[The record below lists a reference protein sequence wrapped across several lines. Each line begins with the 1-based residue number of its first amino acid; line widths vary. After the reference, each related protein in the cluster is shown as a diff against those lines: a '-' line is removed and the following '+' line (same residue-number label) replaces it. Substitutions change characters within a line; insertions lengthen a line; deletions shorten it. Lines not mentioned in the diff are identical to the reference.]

1 MRLIWSGPGRPE
13 RTLKPVQRVLGFDTS
28 TARLS
33 VAITAG
39 TEVEH
44 ERTLDP
50 DPSGRP
56 RHARELLNVIEEIVA
71 GSGGWDSVGRIAV
84 GLGPGTFTGLRIG
97 IATARGLAQAGGL
110 ELVGV
115 SSLAALV
122 AGSRARTRVL
132 AVIDAKRS
140 EVFAALYQG
149 DEEGWPECVTSPA
162 DLADRL
168 GTAGEPPLAVGDGAV
183 RFRGELEASGAE
195 IPPSADGVH
204 RVKAQNICLLG
215 AGAEAGPLAEIK
227 PTYLRRPDAE
237 LWRERDRGTTSDR

>member
-1 MRLIWSGPGRPE
+1 M
-13 RTLKPVQRVLGFDTS
+13 QRVLGFDTS
-28 TARLS
+28 TAHLS

-39 TEVEH
+39 TEIER
-44 ERTLDP
+44 ERTLDS

-71 GSGGWDSVGRIAV
+71 GSGGWDSLGRIAV

-115 SSLAALV
+115 SSLVALAAG
-122 AGSRARTRVL
+122 ARARTPVL
-132 AVIDAKRS
+132 AAIDAKRN
-140 EVFAALYQG
+140 EVFAALYHG
-149 DEEGWPECVTSPA
+149 DEEVWPECVTSPA
-162 DLADRL
+162 DLVERL
-168 GTAGEPPLAVGDGAV
+168 AAVGESPLAVGDGAV

-195 IPPSADGVH
+195 IPPSDDGAH
-204 RVKAQNICLLG
+204 RVRAHNICLLA